1 MRKMC
6 IGMMGFVILLTAFAS
21 LSAAATPEFFQSKAL
36 FDARISGLTK
46 TAEYL
51 IDFEGYATGQEI
63 HGIVLIPTEAGVK
76 LTSNLCHIEIW
87 DFLSPTKFAF
97 GFGANPPPSG
107 CIYRGIPS
115 GERAYYDIELPFVT
129 GPSSE
134 FGVYHAVSF
143 NIMKWDPDPLI
154 VGGHM
159 QVDFDDGTSAGY
171 DIGRI
176 GTPTEEDPEF
186 FGIIVLD
193 AKITKIRW
201 TEPFEDYG
209 GGSEETGLDDIRVF
223 TLLTGTDRAIFDD
236 NFNGDT
242 PEQTPALSP
251 AGFPPGD
258 SITSNCS
265 DGGTPVVCAANE
277 FWVEEALA
285 YLPSRHL
292 AVKKIVN
299 TPRISFHPDLAEA
312 TGTVFTISW
321 RSISVDLNNFVLFGL
336 YTSGS
341 GSPAAQVAYTQDG
354 NIYSIAGDPPLAP
367 YSASTSQFFSMVVDL
382 SAGTYDLFIDG
393 TKKVTGAGL
402 NASNNSGSFTTG
414 SLVLWEN
421 ETGKKILVDDIR
433 MFRGA
438 DSDGDG
444 FPGGVFVDSDG
455 DGVPDSADNCPF
467 DYNPGQ
473 ADGDVNPDGTP
484 NPDGVGDL
492 CDNCPTI
499 YNPPCAECS
508 SQPPASE
515 YCPQPVV
522 DPPPP
527 LSPVLVRACFQFTD
541 PTKEIVVRPTCA
553 RTVWELTPV
562 VGEPD
567 PLVSTGCVNGPAVG
581 IPDDLV
587 PVPGTYCTEPCNL
600 LDRFLPDVLTAPPG
614 GPITYEAKGIFT
626 TLLQCPPGENIPYDP
641 NDPENSSAENVCPKI
656 LMVSVESD
664 PVQVTIG
671 SSIID
676 VYPGTFPNLINLGST
691 GTTPVGIFG
700 SPTFDVTKVD
710 LSSISMA
717 GVGVALNPSKKGQP
731 KTYTA
736 STKDLNGDGYLDM
749 VVHFVTKSLKYS
761 TTNNPAGIKSTDT
774 TVALTGSCDGTSFSG
789 IDSIKVVK

>member
-201 TEPFEDYG
+201 TEPFEYYG

-299 TPRISFHPDLAEA
+299 TPRISFHPDPAEA

-444 FPGGVFVDSDG
+444 VCDDV
-455 DGVPDSADNCPF
+455 DNCSA

-473 ADGDVNPDGTP
+473 ADGDVGLDGLP

-499 YNPPCAECS
+499 NNPPDIEFGQPDVCS
-508 SQPPASE
+508 TNSSGTTDQ
-515 YCPQPVV
+515 
-522 DPPPP
+522 
-527 LSPVLVRACFQFTD
+527 LSPVLVQACFQFTD
-541 PTKEIVVRPTCA
+541 PTKEYVVRPTCA

-562 VGEPD
+562 DGEPD

-600 LDRFLPDVLTAPPG
+600 LDRFLPDALTAPPG
-614 GPITYEAKGIFT
+614 ETITYEARGIFT
-626 TLLQCPPGENIPYDP
+626 TLIQCPPGENIPYDP
-641 NDPENSSAENVCPKI
+641 INPTGPNAENVCPKI

-664 PVQVTIG
+664 PVDMTIK

-676 VYPGTFPNLINLGST
+676 VYPGTFPNLINLGAK

-700 SPTFDVTKVD
+700 SPNFDVTKVA
-710 LSSISMA
+710 LASVRMA
-717 GVGVALNPSKKGQP
+717 ETGVAMYSDKKT
-731 KTYTA
+731 KVYMA
-736 STKDLNGDGYLDM
+736 STKDLNGDGYLDLI
-749 VVHFVTKSLKYS
+749 VHFVTRNLAISPS
-761 TTNNPAGIKSTDT
+761 DT
-774 TVALTGSCDGTSFSG
+774 KVTLTGTTSEGATFEG
-789 IDSIKVVK
+789 EDSVKVVPPK